1 MRTREIAADW
11 PLASEWM
18 DREESEAMEKGAAYD
33 VCKSADWSGSGAS
46 G

>member
-18 DREESEAMEKGAAYD
+18 DREESEAMEKGGAYD
-33 VCKSADWSGSGAS
+33 GCKSDDWPGSGAS